1 MGNYASNNQSAH
13 GNKQVTNKST
23 KVCTLY
29 ILFKSLLTFFFFFV
43 TMIDIHVYVSS
54 LTESVLNIINLR
66 NLYNM

>member
-29 ILFKSLLTFFFFFV
+29 ILFKSLLTIFFV
-43 TMIDIHVYVSS
+43 TMIDIHVYVFS
-54 LTESVLNIINLR
+54 LTESVLNMINLR
-66 NLYNM
+66 IFYNM

>member
-1 MGNYASNNQSAH
+1 MGNYASNNRAH

-29 ILFKSLLTFFFFFV
+29 ILNKSLLTIFFV

-54 LTESVLNIINLR
+54 LTESVLNMINLR
-66 NLYNM
+66 NVYNM

>member
-29 ILFKSLLTFFFFFV
+29 ILFKSLLTFFFFFCNYDRYTCICV
-43 TMIDIHVYVSS
+43 
-54 LTESVLNIINLR
+54 
-66 NLYNM
+66 